1 MFMIYTSTSNEKI
14 KNIKKLQNKKY
25 RDQENLFIV
34 EGEHLVKEAF
44 SLSRLEL
51 LIVEENYDIDI
62 DIPKMIVSGRVM
74 KYLSELETPTHYLGV
89 VKKNNNNFIGK
100 RIIALDGVQD
110 PGNLGTIIRSSVAFN
125 FDTILLSKDCVDTYN
140 SKVLRATQGMI
151 LKVNII
157 RCDLCEF
164 LSKLDNYKIYGTSVV
179 NGKNIKDVKE
189 KNNIV
194 VVMGNEGTGVTNEV
208 QELCNDFIY
217 IPMNKNCESLNV
229 AVASSIIMHELN

>member
-62 DIPKMIVSGRVM
+62 DIPKMIVSSRVM

-157 RCDLCEF
+157 RCALCEV

>member
-25 RDQENLFIV
+25 RNQENLFIV

-62 DIPKMIVSGRVM
+62 DIPKMIVSGKVM

-157 RCDLCEF
+157 RCDLCEV

>member
-62 DIPKMIVSGRVM
+62 DIPKMIVSGKVM

-157 RCDLCEF
+157 RCDLCEV
-164 LSKLDNYKIYGTSVV
+164 LSKLDNYKIYSTSVV

-189 KNNIV
+189 KNNVV
-194 VVMGNEGTGVTNEV
+194 VVMGNEGTGVTKEV

>member
-25 RDQENLFIV
+25 RNQENLFIV

-62 DIPKMIVSGRVM
+62 DIPKMIVSGKVM

-140 SKVLRATQGMI
+140 TKVLRATQGMI

-157 RCDLCEF
+157 RCDLCEV

>member
-1 MFMIYTSTSNEKI
+1 MS
-14 KNIKKLQNKKY
+14 
-25 RDQENLFIV
+25 
-34 EGEHLVKEAF
+34 
-44 SLSRLEL
+44 
-51 LIVEENYDIDI
+51 
-62 DIPKMIVSGRVM
+62 
-74 KYLSELETPTHYLGV
+74 
-89 VKKNNNNFIGK
+89 
-100 RIIALDGVQD
+100 
-110 PGNLGTIIRSSVAFN
+110 
-125 FDTILLSKDCVDTYN
+125 
-140 SKVLRATQGMI
+140 

-157 RCDLCEF
+157 RCDLCEV
-164 LSKLDNYKIYGTSVV
+164 LRKLDNYKIYGTSVV

>member
-62 DIPKMIVSGRVM
+62 DIPKMIVNGRVM

-157 RCDLCEF
+157 RCDLCEV

>member
-1 MFMIYTSTSNEKI
+1 MIYTSTSNEKI

-74 KYLSELETPTHYLGV
+74 KYLSELETPTPYLGV

-157 RCDLCEF
+157 RCDLCEV

>member
-157 RCDLCEF
+157 RCDLCEV

-208 QELCNDFIY
+208 QELCNDFVY

>member
-1 MFMIYTSTSNEKI
+1 MIITSLNNPTI
-14 KNIKKLQNKKY
+14 KEISKLKNKKY
-25 RDQENLFIV
+25 RDLTNTYLV
-34 EGEHLVKEAF
+34 EGEHLVEEAYKNNI
-44 SLSRLEL
+44 LTKIILLEDT
-51 LIVEENYDIDI
+51 ICNYDIEKI
-62 DIPKMIVSGRVM
+62 YITKEVM
-74 KYLSELETPTHYLGV
+74 KKLTELDTPNKIIGI
-89 VKKNNNNFIGK
+89 VKKNTPLPIGNK
-100 RIIALDGVQD
+100 ILILDNIQD

-157 RCDLCEF
+157 RCDLCEV

>member
-1 MFMIYTSTSNEKI
+1 MIYTSTSNEKI

-157 RCDLCEF
+157 RCDLCEV

-189 KNNIV
+189 KNNVV

>member
-1 MFMIYTSTSNEKI
+1 MIYTSTSNEKI

-25 RDQENLFIV
+25 RDKENLFIV

-157 RCDLCEF
+157 RCDLCEV

>member
-62 DIPKMIVSGRVM
+62 DIPKMIVSGKVM

-157 RCDLCEF
+157 RCDLCEV

-189 KNNIV
+189 KNNVV
-194 VVMGNEGTGVTNEV
+194 VVMGNEGTGVTKEV

>member
-1 MFMIYTSTSNEKI
+1 MIYTSTSNEKI

-157 RCDLCEF
+157 RCDLCEV

>member
-1 MFMIYTSTSNEKI
+1 MFMISTSTSNEKI
-14 KNIKKLQNKKY
+14 TNIKKLQNKKY

-62 DIPKMIVSGRVM
+62 DIPKMIVSSRVM

-157 RCDLCEF
+157 RCDLCEV

>member
-62 DIPKMIVSGRVM
+62 DIPKMIVSGKVM

-157 RCDLCEF
+157 RCDLCEV

-189 KNNIV
+189 KNNVV

>member
-1 MFMIYTSTSNEKI
+1 MIYTSTSNEKI

-157 RCDLCEF
+157 RCDLCEV

-229 AVASSIIMHELN
+229 AIASSIIMHELN

>member
-25 RDQENLFIV
+25 RDQKNLFIV

-62 DIPKMIVSGRVM
+62 DIPKMIVSGKVM

-157 RCDLCEF
+157 RCDLCEV

-189 KNNIV
+189 KNNVV
-194 VVMGNEGTGVTNEV
+194 VVMGNEGTGVTKEV

>member
-25 RDQENLFIV
+25 RDQKNLFIV

-62 DIPKMIVSGRVM
+62 DIPKMIVNDKVM
-74 KYLSELETPTHYLGV
+74 KYLSELETPTPYLGV

-157 RCDLCEF
+157 RCDLCEI
-164 LSKLDNYKIYGTSVV
+164 LCKLDNYKIYGTSVV

-189 KNNIV
+189 KNNVV
-194 VVMGNEGTGVTNEV
+194 VVMGNEGTGVTKEV

>member
-25 RDQENLFIV
+25 RDQKNLFIV

-157 RCDLCEF
+157 RCDLCEV

-189 KNNIV
+189 KNNVV

>member
-62 DIPKMIVSGRVM
+62 DIPKMIVSSRVM
-74 KYLSELETPTHYLGV
+74 KYLSKLETPTHYLGV
-89 VKKNNNNFIGK
+89 VKKNNNNFIGI

-157 RCDLCEF
+157 RCDLCEV

>member
-1 MFMIYTSTSNEKI
+1 MIYTSTSNEKI

-62 DIPKMIVSGRVM
+62 DIPKMIVSGKVM

-157 RCDLCEF
+157 RCDLCEV

>member
-14 KNIKKLQNKKY
+14 KNTKKLQNKKY

-62 DIPKMIVSGRVM
+62 DIPKMIVSGKVM

-157 RCDLCEF
+157 RCDLCEV

>member
-62 DIPKMIVSGRVM
+62 DIPKMIVSSRVM

-89 VKKNNNNFIGK
+89 VKKNNNNFIVI
-100 RIIALDGVQD
+100 RLILFVGV
-110 PGNLGTIIRSSVAFN
+110 
-125 FDTILLSKDCVDTYN
+125 
-140 SKVLRATQGMI
+140 
-151 LKVNII
+151 
-157 RCDLCEF
+157 
-164 LSKLDNYKIYGTSVV
+164 
-179 NGKNIKDVKE
+179 
-189 KNNIV
+189 
-194 VVMGNEGTGVTNEV
+194 
-208 QELCNDFIY
+208 
-217 IPMNKNCESLNV
+217 
-229 AVASSIIMHELN
+229 

>member
-34 EGEHLVKEAF
+34 EGEHLVKEAV

-157 RCDLCEF
+157 RCDLCEV

>member
-1 MFMIYTSTSNEKI
+1 MIYTSTSNEKI

-25 RDQENLFIV
+25 RDQENLLIV

-62 DIPKMIVSGRVM
+62 DIPKMIVSSRVM

-140 SKVLRATQGMI
+140 SKVLRATQGLI

-157 RCDLCEF
+157 RCDLCEV

>member
-25 RDQENLFIV
+25 RNQENLFIV

-62 DIPKMIVSGRVM
+62 DIPKMIVNDKVM
-74 KYLSELETPTHYLGV
+74 KYLSELDSPTPYLGV
-89 VKKNNNNFIGK
+89 VKKSNNNFIGK
-100 RIIALDGVQD
+100 RIIALDGIQD

-157 RCDLCEF
+157 RCDLCEV

-189 KNNIV
+189 KNNVV
-194 VVMGNEGTGVTNEV
+194 VVMGNEGTGVTKEV

>member
-1 MFMIYTSTSNEKI
+1 MFMSYTSTSNEKI

-157 RCDLCEF
+157 RCDLCEV

-189 KNNIV
+189 KNNVV

>member
-125 FDTILLSKDCVDTYN
+125 FDTILLSKDCVDPYN

-157 RCDLCEF
+157 RCDLCEV

>member
-100 RIIALDGVQD
+100 RIIVLDGVQD

-151 LKVNII
+151 LKVNVI
-157 RCDLCEF
+157 RCDLCEV

>member
-1 MFMIYTSTSNEKI
+1 MIYTSTSNEKI

-62 DIPKMIVSGRVM
+62 DIPKMIVSGKVM

-157 RCDLCEF
+157 RRDLCEV

-189 KNNIV
+189 KNNVV
-194 VVMGNEGTGVTNEV
+194 VVMGNEGTGVTKEV

>member
-25 RDQENLFIV
+25 RDQKNLFIV

-62 DIPKMIVSGRVM
+62 DIPKLIVSDRVM

-89 VKKNNNNFIGK
+89 VKKNNNNFVGK

-157 RCDLCEF
+157 RCDLCEV

-179 NGKNIKDVKE
+179 DGKNIKDVKE

>member
-62 DIPKMIVSGRVM
+62 DIPKMIVSGKVM

-157 RCDLCEF
+157 RCDLCEV
-164 LSKLDNYKIYGTSVV
+164 LNKLDNYKIYGTSVV

-189 KNNIV
+189 KNNVV
-194 VVMGNEGTGVTNEV
+194 VVMGNEGTGVTKEV

>member
-157 RCDLCEF
+157 RCDLCEV

-189 KNNIV
+189 KNNVV

>member
-157 RCDLCEF
+157 RCDLCEI

>member
-62 DIPKMIVSGRVM
+62 DIPKMIVSGKVM

-157 RCDLCEF
+157 RCDLCEV

>member
-157 RCDLCEF
+157 RCDLCEV